1 MFYTKVFLPK
11 ENEQD
16 INTEKLLFDDFQKH
30 TEVLKRMLKE
40 DDEIK
45 PFNNVNNTFTNIFAN
60 SLINNMEFKK
70 VFNDKPFSI
79 SVMIKKNTKDLKN
92 RR

>member
-1 MFYTKVFLPK
+1 MSKILILKSFY
-11 ENEQD
+11 
-16 INTEKLLFDDFQKH
+16 FDDFQKH

-79 SVMIKKNTKDLKN
+79 SVMIKKNTKDLKIGV
-92 RR
+92 RFRKFM